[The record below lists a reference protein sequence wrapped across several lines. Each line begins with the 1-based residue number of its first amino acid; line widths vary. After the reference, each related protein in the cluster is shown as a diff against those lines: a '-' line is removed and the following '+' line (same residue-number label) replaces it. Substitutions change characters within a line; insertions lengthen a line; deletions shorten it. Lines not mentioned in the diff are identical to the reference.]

1 MILSFLGGIRW
12 GSLVSKYPTISPSWS
27 QFSISVMPSLVAWA
41 ALISP
46 NIGNWN
52 FIIIMFGL
60 YTIGYLDIKQSPYL
74 PWFKNLRILLT
85 TVAILS
91 LSSTLIFQYSLEHS
105 DILSLDQ
112 FLVEKLKPKI
122 EN

>member
-1 MILSFLGGIRW
+1 
-12 GSLVSKYPTISPSWS
+12 
-27 QFSISVMPSLVAWA
+27 MPSLVAWA

>member
-12 GSLVSKYPTISPSWS
+12 GSLVSKYPTISPSWG

-91 LSSTLIFQYSLEHS
+91 LSSTLIFQYCLEHS
-105 DILSLDQ
+105 DISSLDQ